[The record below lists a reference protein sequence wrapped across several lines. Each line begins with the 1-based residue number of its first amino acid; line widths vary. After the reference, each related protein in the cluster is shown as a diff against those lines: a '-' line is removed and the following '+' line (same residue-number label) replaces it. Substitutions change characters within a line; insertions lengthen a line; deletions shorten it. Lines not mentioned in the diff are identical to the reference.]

1 MITVYSRPQCSQ
13 CTQTKKWLEEHYV
26 EYKEINIDHFDE
38 VVRNLVEAGFRL
50 LPVVTDGNT
59 AISGYHPEELEEMIA
74 RQAQNQAKE

>member
-13 CTQTKKWLEEHYV
+13 CTQTKKWLEEHHV

-50 LPVVTDGNT
+50 LPVERMGILPFLV
-59 AISGYHPEELEEMIA
+59 IIQKS
-74 RQAQNQAKE
+74 